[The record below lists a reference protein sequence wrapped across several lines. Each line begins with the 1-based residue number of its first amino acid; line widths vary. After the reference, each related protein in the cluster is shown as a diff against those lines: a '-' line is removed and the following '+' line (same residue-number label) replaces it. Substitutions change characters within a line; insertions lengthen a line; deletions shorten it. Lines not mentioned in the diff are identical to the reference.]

1 MMKNAYLI
9 CAHAYYDQLYNLV
22 FLLNSQNN
30 DIYIHIN
37 AKSKMP
43 DIDMLQ
49 QICTKSRIYFVDRIP
64 MEWGE
69 SGLLRAQIILLEKA
83 TKQGYDYYHL
93 LSGQD
98 LPIKSNTEIDA
109 FLEGNKFNNLSK
121 QRRCNYINVI
131 KQENNRRRTLVAQ
144 NNLFVKNWRCKNV
157 IIRKSLKFINYLF
170 VGGQLLVGYDR
181 FKNDRIELCYGQP
194 WWSITNDAALYV
206 LDHKTWLIDRFSKGV
221 FGSDE
226 VAIQTLIYNSPLR
239 DTLYKNHDGLYV
251 NLMKLDFNRGNGMGS
266 PYVWRNNDYDEL
278 INSDCLFSRKFD
290 GTLDGAIINRIS
302 NYIKKEDV

>member
-278 INSDCLFSRKFD
+278 INSDCLFARKFD

>member
-43 DIDMLQ
+43 DIDKLQ

-109 FLEGNKFNNLSK
+109 FLEENKFNNLSK

-157 IIRKSLKFINYLF
+157 IIRKSLKLINYLF
-170 VGGQLLVGYDR
+170 VSGQLLVGYDR
-181 FKNDRIELCYGQP
+181 FKNDSIELCYGQP

-266 PYVWRNNDYDEL
+266 PYVWRDNDYDEL
-278 INSDCLFSRKFD
+278 INSDCLFARKFD